1 MERFFIEE
9 YVRWSDVDFAG
20 IIRYDAYLR
29 LFELAETEL
38 FRHVGLPFSE
48 VYDLLDIW
56 MPRVQM
62 HCDFHHPA
70 KLDDLLKVS
79 VYIAEMRRSSIRLK
93 FEVER
98 EGLQVADGHFY
109 IVTVGRADF
118 RPIPVPEEL
127 KRRLQPYT
135 SSSPSL

>member
-1 MERFFIEE
+1 MERFAIEE

-38 FRHVGLPFSE
+38 FRHIGLPFSK

-62 HCDFHHPA
+62 HCDFHNPA
-70 KLDDLLKVS
+70 KLDDLLRVS
-79 VYIAEMRRSSIRLK
+79 VHIAELRRSSICLK
-93 FEVER
+93 FEVDR
-98 EGLQVADGHFY
+98 EGLEMADGHFY
-109 IVTVGRADF
+109 IVTVDRTEF
-118 RPIPVPEEL
+118 RPIAVPEDL
-127 KRRLQPYT
+127 KRRLKPYT
-135 SSSPSL
+135 VALYQ

>member
-38 FRHVGLPFSE
+38 FRHIGLPFSE

-62 HCDFHHPA
+62 HCDFHYPA

-79 VYIAEMRRSSIRLK
+79 VHIAEMRRSSICLK

-98 EGLQVADGHFY
+98 ERLQVADGHFY
-109 IVTVGRADF
+109 IVTVSRGSF
-118 RPIPVPEEL
+118 KPIPVPEDL
-127 KRRLQPYT
+127 RRRLQPYT
-135 SSSPSL
+135 FSSPSL